1 LRTPDYPLA
10 ASELTANKA
19 ADIICAVG
27 KKKLAEVRE
36 YHTPENGIFF
46 KAKRYLYSEKSPY
59 QKIEIFDAGFIG
71 RVLMLDGLV
80 QTTTSDEFFYHEM
93 LVHPAMTS
101 HPGARDVLIIGGG
114 DGGALRAVLRYPV
127 KSATLVE
134 IDGQVVEACRK
145 YFPWL
150 SPALRDRRARLEIA
164 DGNRYVREN
173 GRRFDVVLVD
183 SSDPV
188 GPSAI
193 LHQREFYARL
203 KDCLR
208 PKGIVAA
215 QAGSPLYH
223 LDHLKKKR
231 VFLGKLF
238 RFALYYLGPVPTYPG
253 GLWCYAFLSD
263 RVNPLKAAEKSP
275 PAGLRYYNLDIHRA
289 AFALPRFLQ
298 KKT

>member
-1 LRTPDYPLA
+1 VR
-10 ASELTANKA
+10 
-19 ADIICAVG
+19 
-27 KKKLAEVRE
+27 KKLTEIRE
-36 YHTPENGIFF
+36 YHTPANGIFF
-46 KAKRYLYSEKSPY
+46 KVKRRFYSEKSPY
-59 QKIEIFDAGFIG
+59 QKIEIFDDGFFG

-80 QTTTSDEFFYHEM
+80 QTTTGDEFFYHEM
-93 LVHPAMTS
+93 LVHPAMTC
-101 HPGARDVLIIGGG
+101 HPRPRDVLIIGGG

-134 IDGQVVEACRK
+134 IDGRVVEACRK

-150 SPALRDRRARLEIA
+150 SQALRDRRARLEIA
-164 DGNRYVREN
+164 DGSRYIRES

-188 GPSAI
+188 GPSAV
-193 LHQREFYARL
+193 LHQRRFYARL

-208 PKGIVAA
+208 PNGIVAA

-223 LDHLKKKR
+223 LDHLKRKR
-231 VFLGKLF
+231 AFLGRLF
-238 RFALYYLGPVPTYPG
+238 RFALYYLGPAPTYPG

-263 RVNPLKAAEKSP
+263 GVDPLKARKNP
-275 PAGLRYYNLDIHRA
+275 PGTGLRYYNRDIHRA